1 MKGSMCYEEMEV
13 HEAMSNKVP
22 SDGIIVKNA
31 WLAVSTELQR
41 KRAMKQPIAKFDKK
55 TGRVYLENSDGTVKE
70 IGRAMEQG
78 RYSKRYR

>member
-13 HEAMSNKVP
+13 LEVMSNKVP

-31 WLAVSTELQR
+31 RLAVSTELQR
-41 KRAMKQPIAKFDKK
+41 KRAMNQPIAKFDKK

-78 RYSKRYR
+78 RYSERCR

>member
-13 HEAMSNKVP
+13 HEVMSNKVP

-31 WLAVSTELQR
+31 RLAGSTDLQR
-41 KRAMKQPIAKFDKK
+41 KRAMNQPIAKFDKK

-78 RYSKRYR
+78 RYSERDR

>member
-13 HEAMSNKVP
+13 LEAMSNKVP

-31 WLAVSTELQR
+31 RLAVSTELQR
-41 KRAMKQPIAKFDKK
+41 KRAMNQPIAKFDKK

-78 RYSKRYR
+78 RYSERCR